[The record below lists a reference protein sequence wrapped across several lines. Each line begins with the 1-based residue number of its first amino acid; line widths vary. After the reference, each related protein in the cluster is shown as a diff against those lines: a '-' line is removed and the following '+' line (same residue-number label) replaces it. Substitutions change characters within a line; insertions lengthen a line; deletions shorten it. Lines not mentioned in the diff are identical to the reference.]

1 MDKSKTQE
9 VLVMN
14 KPVTSFT
21 LIALICAT
29 TLAVTHRLTEKQI
42 EDNRKNFALQQL
54 AQVLPDANER
64 IIKVRPNSTVYSSQ
78 LESKQT
84 GNILPLSTSQGYN
97 GYISGWLAIDLN
109 RHVRGIRIVQHS
121 ETPGIGDVIETT
133 KSSWIDQFLSQGLD
147 SAIFELKLD
156 QGSFDH
162 ASGATITTRALTRAI
177 GETLTNAQQSLAISH
192 AVVETADD

>member
-1 MDKSKTQE
+1 MVKSKTKE

-29 TLAVTHRLTEKQI
+29 TLAVTHWLTEKQI
-42 EDNRKNFALQQL
+42 EDNRENFALQQL
-54 AQVLPDANER
+54 AQVLPNANER
-64 IIKVRPNSTVYSSQ
+64 IIKVHPNSAVYSSQ

-109 RHVRGIRIVQHS
+109 RQVRGIRIVEHS
-121 ETPGIGDVIETT
+121 ETPGIGDVIEAT
-133 KSSWIDQFLSQGLD
+133 KSRWIDQFLGHGSD
-147 SAIFELKLD
+147 SAIFKLKLD

-162 ASGATITTRALTRAI
+162 VSGATITTRALTRAI
-177 GETLTNAQQSLAISH
+177 GETLTNAPQSLAGSP
-192 AVVETADD
+192 AVVETAHD

>member
-1 MDKSKTQE
+1 MVKSKTKE

-64 IIKVRPNSTVYSSQ
+64 IIKVRQNSTVYSSQ

-109 RHVRGIRIVQHS
+109 RRVRGIRIVQHS

-162 ASGATITTRALTRAI
+162 VSGATITTRALTRAI